1 MKRILIVTF
10 VLNLFPCLSAAH
22 ADDSPSPTSVPD
34 IVKGITGRELGGH
47 MKFLA
52 SDLMRGRDT
61 ASPEIR
67 IAAEYIASRLSAA
80 AAQPAGDSGF
90 GGKTY
95 FQQFP
100 LEVVTPQLEGTSVS
114 LSIEQNG
121 SKRVV
126 PCELGVDVS
135 FFPMG
140 LTAGELDAPV
150 VFASFGQ
157 VNPAEKID
165 DFDGIEAKGH
175 FILIFSGERPGKTS
189 TTTTKTADAPPP
201 RRGRRMFARGLGGSD
216 KALEHGALGTIVISA
231 PPAGGQASPNPATPM
246 ATLRL
251 RPAVDDAWPR
261 NYPAANPVVLPTR
274 SAT

>member
-1 MKRILIVTF
+1 MKRMLIVTF

-22 ADDSPSPTSVPD
+22 ADDSHSPQAVPD
-34 IVKGITGRELGGH
+34 VVKGITGRELGGH

-80 AAQPAGDSGF
+80 GAQPAGESGF

-95 FQQFP
+95 FQRFP

-140 LTAGELDAPV
+140 LTAGEIDAPV

-165 DFDGIEAKGH
+165 DFDGIDAKGH

-189 TTTTKTADAPPP
+189 TTATKTADAPPP
-201 RRGRRMFARGLGGSD
+201 AARQADVRPRSGRIGQGPRTRCARHDRDSRTGRR
-216 KALEHGALGTIVISA
+216 
-231 PPAGGQASPNPATPM
+231 
-246 ATLRL
+246 
-251 RPAVDDAWPR
+251 RPGVP
-261 NYPAANPVVLPTR
+261 
-274 SAT
+274 